1 MIVNGFRF
9 ASLLNR
15 YNRPYTLIR
24 LGSGDYDQDGVWQ
37 AAEPIRIPLRGH
49 FQPVNAKLQ
58 QAEGG
63 KYTEDDRALY
73 TTNIHDQGD
82 LIEYKGVQYIVDDK
96 DDRDY
101 CDVSKYLVKKVVAND
116 PV

>member
-1 MIVNGFRF
+1 MTFFRF
-9 ASLLNR
+9 APMLKK
-15 YNRPYTLIR
+15 YKKPYLLIR
-24 LGSGDYDQDGVWQ
+24 PGTGEYDQDGVWQ
-37 AAEPIRIPLRGH
+37 AVEPTRIPLRGH

-73 TTNIHDQGD
+73 TTNIHTPGD
-82 LIEYKGVQYIVDDK
+82 LIEYKGVQYTVDGPDN
-96 DDRDY
+96 RDY
-101 CDVSKYLVKKVVAND
+101 CDVNKYLVKKVVAND

>member
-1 MIVNGFRF
+1 MIRFRF
-9 ASLLNR
+9 APIVNK
-15 YNRPYTLIR
+15 YNSPYILIR
-24 LGSGDYDQDGVWQ
+24 PGSGEYDDDGVWQ
-37 AAEPIRIPLRGH
+37 GSEPARIPFRGH

-63 KYTEDDRALY
+63 RYTEEDRTLY
-73 TTNIHDQGD
+73 TTNKHTSGD
-82 LIEYKGVQYIVDDK
+82 LIEYLGVQYIVDAP

-101 CDVSKYLVKKVVAND
+101 CDVNKYLVKKVVVND